1 MASKRALRALR
12 SIGAHAEAP
21 AQRNGLRQATIQ
33 QQQTRSQSS
42 STSAIAYKALHRRI
56 SPLPAAPITSS
67 VSPAAAVSSI
77 LYETPLPSQAPPNR
91 HVLNCLVQNEPGVL
105 SRVSGILAARGFNI
119 DSLVVCSTEVADL
132 SRMTIVLQGQDGVV
146 EQARRQLED
155 LVPVW
160 AVLDYTAAPLVQREL
175 LLAKISI
182 LGPEYFEELLT
193 HHREM
198 TDADGMV
205 SSTDDMSPEQ
215 LQQMGGQAGHEISD
229 YHPRNL
235 APSEALR
242 LKNQHLETITHLTHQ
257 FGGKVLD
264 ISTNNCIVEV
274 SAKPTRI
281 DSFMKLIAPFG
292 ILESARTGEFARERG
307 LRWYCVCCLLTIWMQ
322 VSWLFLDHHCT
333 TRARSRRRWR
343 MRLWITALCRLASC
357 PGLTCKS
364 SVHGVP
370 PGGLA
375 SWAFK
380 RSSRSYFVGI
390 PQAANGAASQST
402 DHVISC
408 SSSSSSRAVRAESS
422 PVYALLVHNVLRLR
436 DLALVDDKPLE
447 CTQHGPE
454 PILRLLEDQTSRR
467 VEHLIAHFLRMPGQT
482 VHELPPLLRSSRLRQ
497 LLRHLKSLK
506 GLQPLDLL
514 LFLTHRDP
522 RIRDNDVCI
531 LDRFLGALGL
541 SEERLR
547 ATGGDDIAH
556 EARDLVASRCRDADL
571 DTKLLCTNREI
582 EEHII
587 RIPHPCDLHPLQS
600 KTLPRRSLVRRKR
613 FMNREEVRN
622 RLQRV
627 I

>member
-1 MASKRALRALR
+1 MEKLKLSDTAKALDTTTLPMASRRAIRALR
-12 SIGAHAEAP
+12 SIGVEASAP
-21 AQRNGLRQATIQ
+21 TQHNARLQASL

-56 SPLPAAPITSS
+56 SPLPAAPTTSA

-77 LYETPLPSQAPPNR
+77 LYETPLPSQAPPKR

-198 TDADGMV
+198 TDADSSMV
-205 SSTDDMSPEQ
+205 APTEDMTPEQ
-215 LQQMGGQAGHEISD
+215 LQQMGGQAGHEIGD
-229 YHPRNL
+229 FHPRNL

-292 ILESARTGEFARERG
+292 ILESARTGKFASTAG
-307 LRWYCVCCLLTIWMQ
+307 FVYGSLANTTQ
-322 VSWLFLDHHCT
+322 VSWLCPDHRCT
-333 TRARSRRRWR
+333 TRARLRRRWR
-343 MRLWITALCRLASC
+343 TRL
-357 PGLTCKS
+357 
-364 SVHGVP
+364 
-370 PGGLA
+370 
-375 SWAFK
+375 
-380 RSSRSYFVGI
+380 
-390 PQAANGAASQST
+390 
-402 DHVISC
+402 
-408 SSSSSSRAVRAESS
+408 
-422 PVYALLVHNVLRLR
+422 
-436 DLALVDDKPLE
+436 
-447 CTQHGPE
+447 
-454 PILRLLEDQTSRR
+454 
-467 VEHLIAHFLRMPGQT
+467 
-482 VHELPPLLRSSRLRQ
+482 
-497 LLRHLKSLK
+497 
-506 GLQPLDLL
+506 
-514 LFLTHRDP
+514 
-522 RIRDNDVCI
+522 
-531 LDRFLGALGL
+531 
-541 SEERLR
+541 
-547 ATGGDDIAH
+547 
-556 EARDLVASRCRDADL
+556 
-571 DTKLLCTNREI
+571 
-582 EEHII
+582 
-587 RIPHPCDLHPLQS
+587 
-600 KTLPRRSLVRRKR
+600 
-613 FMNREEVRN
+613 
-622 RLQRV
+622 
-627 I
+627 